1 MTRSRCLRYRH
12 CASDAFGTP
21 GRNVRQNL
29 NGPGVGH
36 PATVSPRPVTGLLR
50 EEPGFDG
57 LVVSDA
63 VEMRAVRARYGL
75 TGAVVRGRGPRP
87 TRRHIG

>member
-1 MTRSRCLRYRH
+1 M
-12 CASDAFGTP
+12 
-21 GRNVRQNL
+21 
-29 NGPGVGH
+29 
-36 PATVSPRPVTGLLR
+36 SPRPVTGPLR

-75 TGAVVRGRGPRP
+75 TGAAVRGRGPRLP
-87 TRRHIG
+87 RRHIGRGRVHRPAHRHRAGGGARRALGGPAGRAAHRTS